1 MKKVWDQALSWTR
14 SDGTTTTVWPIAG
27 GSEDA
32 NSGDT
37 DTSGD
42 GGATGGDNS
51 GDTSGGTG
59 DGETGGEEKLLP
71 QAQVNEIVAREVA
84 KAQRG
89 KLDPKELGFESAKD
103 MKDFLDAAKKKAEDD
118 KDENQKALETAVR
131 EAQEAAK
138 KEVLSVANERLVK
151 AEFIIEA
158 SKNEVQ
164 FAEDAYALA
173 KTLDLWED
181 VAIDDDGK
189 VSGFDKKFFEDLKK
203 AKPFLFGEKKVVDAG
218 AGAHGEGSG
227 EGSIQKLAQDYPAL
241 RDAVAARQRQQQ

>member
-1 MKKVWDQALSWTR
+1 MTEFWTR
-14 SDGTTTTVWPIAG
+14 PFTWTHSDGTNTMVWPIAG

-32 NSGDT
+32 ASDDGD
-37 DTSGD
+37 
-42 GGATGGDNS
+42 ATE
-51 GDTSGGTG
+51 GDTSGETSGGTD
-59 DGETGGEEKLLP
+59 DGETGDEKMLP

-103 MKDFLDAAKKKAEDD
+103 MKDFLDAARKKAEDD
-118 KDENQKALETAVR
+118 KDESQKALEAAIK
-131 EAQEAAK
+131 EAEESAR

-158 SKNEVQ
+158 SKHNVQ

-173 KTLDLWED
+173 RTLDLWED
-181 VAIDDDGK
+181 VAIDDGGN

-203 AKPFLFGEKKVVDAG
+203 SKPFLFAESKPPDAG
-218 AGAHGEGSG
+218 AGAHGEGPGDSSLG
-227 EGSIQKLAQDYPAL
+227 KLAAEYPAL
-241 RDAVAARQRQQQ
+241 RDAVAARQRQQT